1 MRVGVI
7 GGGAGGL
14 AAGYELT
21 LAGHTAEVFERTPF
35 LGGQASTFDVG
46 GHPVERGYHHLFR
59 SDTAMTG
66 LMEEI
71 GLGHRLRWIDSS
83 VGFFCEGKIW
93 PFVTPFDL
101 LRFKPLRPWDRL
113 RVGLIT
119 LYLQR
124 RKEWHSLEQHTA
136 ADWMRRRAGKRAYEV
151 IFEPM
156 LRGKFG
162 EHYDQVSMAWLW
174 NKFAL
179 RTTSRGKGLKGMSKE
194 QLGYPTGSFGEVFDT
209 VAEKIVE
216 GGGQVHTS
224 ALVERVVVEEGRAK
238 GLQVRLG
245 ESEPEERAYDAVIAT
260 VPSYVFPKLVPP
272 LPDDYLSRLTGAVY
286 LAAVLV
292 VLVLDRPLTP
302 SYWLNIADR
311 SLPFLAVIEHT
322 NFMPPE
328 QYGGKHIVYLAN
340 YLGKEDPLYHLGRE
354 EMFEAYLPHLRKLNP
369 DFDPSWVEEYS
380 YHREEAAQP
389 VVPRGYSERI
399 PDRRTPIPGLYLA
412 NTTQIYPEDRGTNY
426 SVRLGREVARLVVE
440 DHGAAA
446 GVTES

>member
-7 GGGAGGL
+7 GGGAAGL
-14 AAGYELT
+14 GAAYELT
-21 LAGHTAEVFERTPF
+21 LGGHTAEVFERAPF

-66 LMEEI
+66 LMEEV

-93 PFVTPFDL
+93 PFVTPGDL
-101 LRFKPLRPWDRL
+101 LRFKPLRLWERF
-113 RVGLIT
+113 RVGLLT
-119 LYLQR
+119 LRLQR
-124 RKEWHSLEQHTA
+124 RKEWRSLEQHTA
-136 ADWMRRRAGKRAYEV
+136 AEWMRRHAGERAYRV
-151 IFEPM
+151 LFEPM

-162 EHYDQVSMAWLW
+162 TYYDQISMAWLW

-179 RTTSRGKGLKGMSKE
+179 RTTSRGKGLRGMRKE
-194 QLGYPTGSFGEVFDT
+194 QLGYPEGSFGEVFDT
-209 VAEKIVE
+209 VGRRIVE
-216 GGGQVHTS
+216 GGGQVHTR
-224 ALVERVVVEEGRAK
+224 ALVERVVVVEGRAT

-245 ESEPEERAYDAVIAT
+245 DGEPEQRAYDAVIAT
-260 VPSYVFPKLVPP
+260 VPSYIFPKLVPP
-272 LPDDYLSRLTGAVY
+272 LPDDYMARLTGVVY

-302 SYWLNIADR
+302 LYWLNIADR
-311 SLPFLAVIEHT
+311 SLPFLAVVEHT

-328 QYGGKHIVYLAN
+328 QYGGNHIVYLAN

-354 EMFEAYLPHLRKLNP
+354 EMFQEYLPHLRKLNP
-369 DFDPSWVEEYS
+369 DFDPSWIRDYH

-389 VVPRGYSERI
+389 IVTRGYSERI
-399 PDRRTPIPGLYLA
+399 PDQRTPIPQLYLA

-426 SVRLGREVARLVVE
+426 SVRLGRQVARLVAE
-440 DHGAAA
+440 DLG
-446 GVTES
+446 GTPPKG